1 MSNSYSAR
9 SFKTRSASIATGWQ
23 LWNLQNYQERNDT
36 YQLEHTICMYRII
49 PRLRPLPLLSEKSC
63 SSNNEVMPIL
73 LVSSCQKK
81 KVICKR
87 LVREEARLLV
97 SPIIET
103 TTV

>member
-1 MSNSYSAR
+1 MYVFVCIPR
-9 SFKTRSASIATGWQ
+9 YVQ
-23 LWNLQNYQERNDT
+23 CYDMLQYYECT
-36 YQLEHTICMYRII
+36 YIHVCMYRII